1 MKHYLSDILL
11 STGAGSWGA
20 YAFFKSLSDFC
31 RDLLPIT
38 GVISFVIYILLNWNK
53 IKIALRSLTLKNK
66 KHGVSS
72 DTTKEDSNS

>member
-1 MKHYLSDILL
+1 MKEYFSDVLL

-66 KHGVSS
+66 KHVSS
-72 DTTKEDSNS
+72 DTTKKDSNS